1 MSSRRIVCLGHRVA
15 LGLVVPVGILAC
27 WQIAAVGSPIVPSI
41 PSVLDVLA
49 HPFASPPDLDT
60 TSLAHG
66 AAVSVLRVVLG
77 FALAAGTG
85 IGLGILVGLNR
96 TMRGLFSPTLSV
108 FMAISPIAW
117 LPVAILIFGL
127 ASPASMLFGERAWQY
142 DTLEKLRFAVV
153 GVIWY
158 GAFFPIAVN
167 TAAGVS
173 GVRDAHVEA
182 VRIFGASRGQ
192 VLFKAILPGSMPAIV
207 TGLRVGAGVAWRVI
221 IAAEFFPGTRTGLG
235 YIISTAHEVGEYR
248 YAFAAILVI
257 AAIGLAL
264 DGAMLLLAR
273 YVGRWQ
279 QKER

>member
-1 MSSRRIVCLGHRVA
+1 VGRRIG
-15 LGLVVPVGILAC
+15 LGLVVPVGLLVC

-49 HPFASPPDLDT
+49 HPFQSPPDLDT

-77 FALAAGTG
+77 FVLAAATG

-96 TMRGLFSPTLSV
+96 TMRDLFSPTLSV

-127 ASPASMLFGERAWQY
+127 ASPASMLFGEQAWQH

-167 TAAGVS
+167 TAAGVC

-182 VRIFGASRGQ
+182 VRIFGASRRQ
-192 VLFKAILPGSMPAIV
+192 VLFKAILPGAMPTIV
-207 TGLRVGAGVAWRVI
+207 TGLRVGGGVAWRVI
-221 IAAEFFPGTRTGLG
+221 IAAEIFPGTRTGLG

-264 DGAMLLLAR
+264 DGTMLLVAR
-273 YVGRWQ
+273 RVGRWQ
-279 QKER
+279 PKER